1 MTRRRKR
8 GRKQPAWKKWAR
20 MGLSIAG
27 TIIGGI
33 VATAPLHR
41 GIRDGLSGNVEQM
54 VVSIQQDVYGGPDS
68 IDIKRVTAT
77 GFAVALGIGLIKLFK
92 YIGKRV

>member
-1 MTRRRKR
+1 MTKKRKR
-8 GRKQPAWKKWAR
+8 GRKQPAWKKYVKA
-20 MGLSIAG
+20 GLGIVG

-54 VVSIQQDVYGGPDS
+54 VTSIQQDVYGGPDT
-68 IDIKRVTAT
+68 IDIKKVAST
-77 GFAVALGIGLIKLFK
+77 GFAVALGVGLMSLFK
-92 YIGKRV
+92 YLAKRV

>member
-1 MTRRRKR
+1 MTKKRR

-20 MGLSIAG
+20 MGLGITG

-33 VATAPLHR
+33 VATATLHR

-54 VVSIQQDVYGGPDS
+54 VVSIQQDTYGGPDS
-68 IDIKRVTAT
+68 IDIKKVAAT